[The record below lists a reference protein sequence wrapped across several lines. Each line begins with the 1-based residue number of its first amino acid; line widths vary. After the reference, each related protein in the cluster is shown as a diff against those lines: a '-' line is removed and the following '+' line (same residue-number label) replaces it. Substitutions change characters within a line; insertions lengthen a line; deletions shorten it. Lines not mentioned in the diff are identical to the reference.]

1 MVAGQSQGHTIFT
14 LKHQDKADEKV
25 TPSVLQVS
33 VDNLNKSQLKTFH
46 TLGHMVTL

>member
-1 MVAGQSQGHTIFT
+1 MVAGQSQGHTIFA
-14 LKHQDKADEKV
+14 LKHQDKAEEKV

-33 VDNLNKSQLKTFH
+33 VDLNKSQLKTFH